1 MAVNFTPL
9 LKRLA
14 AKGVKPNTPAARN
27 WFRNKV
33 RSTRVNRQKLMSASD
48 RLEARPQIGSMY
60 CYAYDPKWK
69 KKLEYYDEFPLIF
82 VVEPSPGG
90 FIGINLHYVSPRN
103 RIVLMDSLTKI
114 STDKN
119 YNKKTKLALSYNILK
134 GLSKY
139 NMIKPCLKRYLYGQV
154 KSNFVKIDANE
165 WDIAIFLPVQKFR
178 KAAASTVWSESARN
192 S

>member
-27 WFRNKV
+27 WFRTKV
-33 RSTRVNRQKLMSASD
+33 RDTRVNRQKLMAAAD

>member
-27 WFRNKV
+27 WFRTKV

>member
-1 MAVNFTPL
+1 MTVNFTPL

-14 AKGVKPNTPAARN
+14 AKGVKPNTTAARE
-27 WFRNKV
+27 WFRKKV
-33 RSTRVNRQKLMSASD
+33 RDTRINRQKLMNATDRAASMP
-48 RLEARPQIGSMY
+48 RTGFMY
-60 CYAYDPKWK
+60 CYSYDPKHK

-82 VVEPSPGG
+82 VVEPAKGG

-103 RIVLMDSLTKI
+103 RIMIMDALTRI
-114 STDKN
+114 TTDKK
-119 YNKKTKLALSYNILK
+119 YNSQTKLAMSYNILK
-134 GLSKY
+134 SLSKY
-139 NMIKPCLKRYLYGQV
+139 NMIQPCLKRYLYSQV

-178 KAAASTVWSESARN
+178 KAPASQVWSESARR

>member
-27 WFRNKV
+27 WFRNKA
-33 RSTRVNRQKLMSASD
+33 RDTRVNRQKLMSASD

-82 VVEPSPGG
+82 MVEPSPGG

>member
-1 MAVNFTPL
+1 MTVNFTPL

-33 RSTRVNRQKLMSASD
+33 RDTRVNRQKLMAAAD

>member
-27 WFRNKV
+27 WFRTKV

-103 RIVLMDSLTKI
+103 RIILMDSLTKI

>member
-27 WFRNKV
+27 WFRTKV
-33 RSTRVNRQKLMSASD
+33 RDTRVNRQKLMSASD

-119 YNKKTKLALSYNILK
+119 YNKKTKLALSCCTEIIVQ
-134 GLSKY
+134 LS
-139 NMIKPCLKRYLYGQV
+139 L
-154 KSNFVKIDANE
+154 
-165 WDIAIFLPVQKFR
+165 
-178 KAAASTVWSESARN
+178 T
-192 S
+192 

>member
-1 MAVNFTPL
+1 M
-9 LKRLA
+9 
-14 AKGVKPNTPAARN
+14 
-27 WFRNKV
+27 
-33 RSTRVNRQKLMSASD
+33 
-48 RLEARPQIGSMY
+48 
-60 CYAYDPKWK
+60 
-69 KKLEYYDEFPLIF
+69 
-82 VVEPSPGG
+82 VEPSPGG

>member
-33 RSTRVNRQKLMSASD
+33 RDTRVNRQKLMAAAD

>member
-27 WFRNKV
+27 WFRTKV
-33 RSTRVNRQKLMSASD
+33 RDTRVNRQKLMSASD

>member
-1 MAVNFTPL
+1 MAINFTPL

-14 AKGVKPNTPAARN
+14 AKGIKPNTPAARN
-27 WFRNKV
+27 WFRTKV
-33 RSTRVNRQKLMSASD
+33 RDTRVNRQKLMSASD
-48 RLEARPQIGSMY
+48 RLESMPKIGSMY
-60 CYAYDPKWK
+60 CYAYDPKHK
-69 KKLEYYDEFPLIF
+69 KTLPYYDEFPLIF
-82 VVEPSPGG
+82 VVEPAPGG

-103 RIVLMDSLTKI
+103 RIVIMDNLSLI
-114 STDKN
+114 ATDKK
-119 YNKKTKLALSYNILK
+119 YDKSTKLAMTYNILK
-134 GLSKY
+134 NLSKY

>member
-1 MAVNFTPL
+1 MSVNFTPL

-14 AKGVKPNTPAARN
+14 AKGVKPNTTAARE
-27 WFRNKV
+27 WFRKKV
-33 RSTRVNRQKLMSASD
+33 RDTRINRQKLMNATDRAASMP
-48 RLEARPQIGSMY
+48 RTGFMY
-60 CYAYDPKWK
+60 CYSYDPKHK

-82 VVEPSPGG
+82 VVEPAKGG

-103 RIVLMDSLTKI
+103 RIMIMDALTRI
-114 STDKN
+114 TTDKK
-119 YNKKTKLALSYNILK
+119 YNSQTKLAMSYNILK
-134 GLSKY
+134 SLSKY
-139 NMIKPCLKRYLYGQV
+139 NMIQPCLKRYLYSQV

-178 KAAASTVWSESARN
+178 KAPASQVWSESARR

>member
-1 MAVNFTPL
+1 MSVNFTPL

-14 AKGVKPNTPAARN
+14 AKGVKPNTNAARE
-27 WFRNKV
+27 WFRKKV
-33 RSTRVNRQKLMSASD
+33 RDTRINRQKLMNATDRAASMP
-48 RLEARPQIGSMY
+48 RTGFMY
-60 CYAYDPKWK
+60 CYSYDPKHK

-82 VVEPSPGG
+82 VVEPAKGG

-103 RIVLMDSLTKI
+103 RIMIMDALTRI
-114 STDKN
+114 TTDKK
-119 YNKKTKLALSYNILK
+119 YNSQTKLAMSYNILK
-134 GLSKY
+134 SLSKY
-139 NMIKPCLKRYLYGQV
+139 NMIQPCLKRYLYSQV

-178 KAAASTVWSESARN
+178 KAPASQVWSESARR

>member
-1 MAVNFTPL
+1 MSVNFTPL

-14 AKGVKPNTPAARN
+14 AKGVKPNTTAARE
-27 WFRNKV
+27 WFRKKV
-33 RSTRVNRQKLMSASD
+33 RDTRINRQKLMGASD
-48 RLEARPQIGSMY
+48 RAASMPTAGMMY
-60 CYAYDPKWK
+60 CYSYDPKHK

-82 VVEPSPGG
+82 MVEPAKGG

-103 RIVLMDSLTKI
+103 RVMIMDALTLI
-114 STDKN
+114 TTDKK
-119 YNKKTKLALSYNILK
+119 YNSKTKLAMSYNILK
-134 GLSKY
+134 SLSKY
-139 NMIKPCLKRYLYGQV
+139 NMIKPCLKRYLYTQV

-165 WDIAIFLPVQKFR
+165 WDIALFLPVQKFK

>member
-1 MAVNFTPL
+1 MSVNFTPL

-14 AKGVKPNTPAARN
+14 AKGVKPNTTAARE
-27 WFRNKV
+27 WFRKKV
-33 RSTRVNRQKLMSASD
+33 RDTRINRQKLMSASD
-48 RLEARPQIGSMY
+48 RAASMPTSGMMY
-60 CYAYDPKWK
+60 CYSYDPKHK

-82 VVEPSPGG
+82 MVEPAKGG

-103 RIVLMDSLTKI
+103 RVMIMDALTLI
-114 STDKN
+114 TTDKK
-119 YNKKTKLALSYNILK
+119 YNSKTKLAMSYNILK
-134 GLSKY
+134 SLSKY
-139 NMIKPCLKRYLYGQV
+139 NMIKPCLKRYLYTQV

-165 WDIAIFLPVQKFR
+165 WDIALFLPVQKFK